1 MLALVSESILN
12 NGNREGAVKTM
23 KYLAHS
29 ISKNE
34 NGSKIRYLGVSKET
48 KRALKENFQL
58 PLLSQALL
66 KWYSDLPKSNDIMF
80 DWTNDFYIIGLE
92 NLMVALE
99 GYRFIREDG
108 DWKDFWE
115 KMKWNKNWIMISS
128 WNENP
133 VIADISKV
141 ETPIYYDYVGGGFS
155 PKLLVDSLEK
165 FDYFLA
171 VWLDK
176 HDDRYYKSGE
186 YQFNFYEVME
196 KEWKIKL
203 TNDEIKNIC
212 EFLPIA
218 KSKENFPPIEQ
229 RIREK
234 VKKYYVYL
242 DDPGKN
248 KSKVILAIKKE
259 MGLSFDEIRNRL
271 NSNEFLIAEGYG
283 ENTLILADYFMTL
296 GAKVRTETK

>member
-1 MLALVSESILN
+1 
-12 NGNREGAVKTM
+12 M

-34 NGSKIRYLGVSKET
+34 NGSKIRYLGTSEET
-48 KRALKENFQL
+48 KRELEENFKL

-66 KWYSDLPKSNDIMF
+66 KWYSDLPKSKDIMF
-80 DWTNDFYIIGLE
+80 YWTNDFYIIGME

-99 GYRFIREDG
+99 GYRFIREDK
-108 DWKDFWE
+108 DWIDFSE
-115 KMKWNKNWIMISS
+115 KMKWNRNWIIISS
-128 WNENP
+128 WSGNP

-141 ETPIYYDYVGGGFS
+141 ETPIYYDYVGGEFS

-165 FDYFLA
+165 FDYFLS

-176 HDDRYYKSGE
+176 HEDRYYKSGE
-186 YQFNFYEVME
+186 YQSNFYELME

-203 TNDEIKNIC
+203 NNEEIKNIC

-218 KSKENFPPIEQ
+218 KSKENFAPIEQ

-242 DDPGKN
+242 DAPGEN
-248 KSKVILAIKKE
+248 KSKVILAVKKE
-259 MGLSFDEIRNRL
+259 TGLSFDEIRNRL
-271 NSNEFLIAEGYG
+271 NSNGFLIAEGYG
-283 ENTLILADYFMTL
+283 ENILVLADYFISL
-296 GAKVRTETK
+296 GAKVRTEQK